1 MKFEEKE
8 VTTYGNS
15 KVINVS
21 NFSKGE
27 TVYILDKEMLEY
39 MRGLRILKNIENGK

>member
-1 MKFEEKE
+1 MRFEKKI

-21 NFSKGE
+21 DYEKGE
-27 TVYILDKEMLEY
+27 VLYIIDQEMLDFI
-39 MRGLRILKNIENGK
+39 RGFNK